1 MMENYNED
9 YITKRLG
16 VKRPVLL
23 IENAEI
29 EEQALIGKMFLKDD
43 LFFWD
48 AHFEGNP
55 TMPGTYMLEMLAQ
68 SGAFLD
74 MELAKTEIVPIITS
88 ITNVRFLREVKP
100 NQEITSEVKVKDI
113 NGAFYTTTGK
123 VICQGKPVCKAEL
136 VHVVK

>member
-1 MMENYNED
+1 MSTYTEE
-9 YITKRLG
+9 YINKKLG
-16 VKRPVLL
+16 VSRPVLL
-23 IENAEI
+23 IEQAEI
-29 EEQALIGKMFLKDD
+29 DEQTLKGKIFLKDD
-43 LFFWD
+43 LFFWK

-74 MELAKTEIVPIITS
+74 MELANAETVPIITS

-100 NQEITSEVKVKDI
+100 NQEITSEVKIKNI
-113 NGAFYTTTGK
+113 NGAFYTTVGK
-123 VICQGKPVCKAEL
+123 VICQGKTVCKAEL

>member
-1 MMENYNED
+1 MVKYNED
-9 YITKRLG
+9 YITNRLG

-23 IENAEI
+23 IEEAEI
-29 EEQALIGKMFLKDD
+29 VEQTIIGKMCVKED
-43 LFFWD
+43 LSFWK

-74 MELAKTEIVPIITS
+74 MELAKADTVPIITS

-100 NQEITSEVKVKDI
+100 NQEITSEVKIKDV
-113 NGAFYTTTGK
+113 NGAFYTTVGK

>member
-1 MMENYNED
+1 MNNYNEL
-9 YITKRLG
+9 YITQKLG

-23 IENAEI
+23 LEEAEI
-29 EEQALIGKMFLKDD
+29 DGQKLKGRMFLNEN
-43 LFFWD
+43 LFFWN

-74 MELAKTEIVPIITS
+74 MILANADSVPIITS

-100 NQEITSEVKVKDI
+100 NQEITSEMRIKDI
-113 NGAFYTTTGK
+113 NGHFYTTTGK
-123 VICQGKPVCKAEL
+123 VICQGRTVCKAEL
-136 VHVVK
+136 LHVVK

>member
-1 MMENYNED
+1 MAMYSEE
-9 YITKRLG
+9 YINKKLG
-16 VKRPVLL
+16 VSRPVLL
-23 IENAEI
+23 IEQAEI
-29 EEQALIGKMFLKDD
+29 EEQTLIGKMLLKDD
-43 LFFWD
+43 LFFWK

-74 MELAKTEIVPIITS
+74 MELAHADTVPIITS

-100 NQEITSEVKVKDI
+100 NLEISSEVKIKSI
-113 NGAFYTTTGK
+113 NGAFYTTVGK
-123 VICQGKPVCKAEL
+123 VMCQGKTVCKAEL

>member
-1 MMENYNED
+1 MPIFDEK
-9 YITKRLG
+9 YINKRLG
-16 VKRPVLL
+16 VSRPVLL
-23 IENAEI
+23 IEQAEI
-29 EEQALIGKMFLKDD
+29 TEQTIIGKMFLKEDM
-43 LFFWD
+43 FFWK
-48 AHFEGNP
+48 AHFESNP

-74 MELAKTEIVPIITS
+74 MELAQADTVPIITS

-123 VICQGKPVCKAEL
+123 VICQGKTVCKAEL

>member
-1 MMENYNED
+1 MASFDEK
-9 YITKRLG
+9 YINKKLG
-16 VKRPVLL
+16 VSRPVLL
-23 IENAEI
+23 IEKAEM
-29 EEQALIGKMFLKDD
+29 EDQTLKGKMFLKDD
-43 LFFWD
+43 LFFWK

-74 MELAKTEIVPIITS
+74 MELAQADTVPIITS

-100 NQEITSEVKVKDI
+100 NQEITSEVKIKDI
-113 NGAFYTTTGK
+113 NGAFYTTIGK
-123 VICQGKPVCKAEL
+123 VICQGKTVCKAEL

>member
-1 MMENYNED
+1 MASYNEE
-9 YITKRLG
+9 YINKKLG
-16 VKRPVLL
+16 VLRPVLL
-23 IENAEI
+23 IEQAELK
-29 EEQALIGKMFLKDD
+29 EQSLTGKMFLKDD
-43 LFFWD
+43 LFFWK

-74 MELAKTEIVPIITS
+74 MELAHADTVPIITS

-100 NQEITSEVKVKDI
+100 NQEITSEVKIKEI
-113 NGAFYTTTGK
+113 NGVFYTTTGK

>member
-1 MMENYNED
+1 MAVYKEEF
-9 YITKRLG
+9 ITKRLG

-23 IENAEI
+23 IENADI
-29 EEQALIGKMFLKDD
+29 EEQSLVGKMFLKDD
-43 LFFWD
+43 LFFWE

-74 MELAKTEIVPIITS
+74 MELAKADTVPIITS

-100 NQEITSEVKVKDI
+100 NQEIISEVKIKDI
-113 NGAFYTTTGK
+113 NGSFYTTVGK

>member
-1 MMENYNED
+1 MASFDEK
-9 YITKRLG
+9 YINKRLG
-16 VKRPVLL
+16 VSRPVLL
-23 IENAEI
+23 IEQVEI
-29 EEQALIGKMFLKDD
+29 EEQMLTGKMFLKDD
-43 LFFWD
+43 LFFWK

-74 MELAKTEIVPIITS
+74 MELAKADTVPIITS

-100 NQEITSEVKVKDI
+100 NQEITSEVKIKDI
-113 NGAFYTTTGK
+113 NGAFYTTIGK
-123 VICQGKPVCKAEL
+123 VICQGKTVCKAEL